1 MFHFEPSHVMLCPKC
16 KIEMRN
22 CEDSEGNWVAKCR
35 NPRCNNYDCTIEVI
49 VRNKAAANVP
59 ESESKEN

>member
-1 MFHFEPSHVMLCPKC
+1 MLCPKC

-35 NPRCNNYDCTIEVI
+35 NPRCNNYDCTVEVI
-49 VRNKAAANVP
+49 VRNRASNEAEP
-59 ESESKEN
+59 ESESEEN

>member
-1 MFHFEPSHVMLCPKC
+1 MLCPKC

-49 VRNKAAANVP
+49 VLNKAAANVP

>member
-1 MFHFEPSHVMLCPKC
+1 MLRIGCHLSAGKGFLHMG
-16 KIEMRN
+16 K
-22 CEDSEGNWVAKCR
+22 
-35 NPRCNNYDCTIEVI
+35 PRCNNYDCTIEVI